1 MTLYALLKQISK
13 IITPQNDAFYRYAIY
28 TSDDNGGFLRTR
40 YCWWLD
46 RPIENRYLGDD
57 FEKVLVTAKREINA
71 DDLEVETDTLVKMQI
86 TYSEKNATIEDAD
99 WDSQLDYCYVYI
111 FDLIKGTYT
120 MSYVEN
126 PCTVLSKT
134 TD

>member
-1 MTLYALLKQISK
+1 MTLYQLLKQISN

-46 RPIENRYLGDD
+46 RPLKDRELGDG
-57 FEKVLVTAKREINA
+57 FEKVLVTAKQEINV
-71 DDLEVETDTLVKMQI
+71 DDFLLETDTLVKMQI

-99 WDSQLDYCYVYI
+99 WDAQLNYCYVYI
-111 FDLIKGTYT
+111 FDLTNGTYT
-120 MSYVEN
+120 MSYVAN
-126 PCTVLSKT
+126 PCQ
-134 TD
+134 